1 MLNRLK
7 NDKVLL
13 KAVERYL
20 KAHYWKA
27 ASFYQIFQLGD
38 DGEMLRIKDGFEV
51 YIITENIEIIGLIA
65 SCGGGLILVHYVD
78 DRVKSKYNVL
88 KTLLHLKPTCLKGDN
103 FSVLLTQKIIDK
115 SIDGVQ
121 QEHYYWM
128 SIHKD
133 KIFELTEKSL
143 LEEIESFRQA
153 GIEITLANQIDF
165 NEIVPFLIEVEKYF
179 NRKLL
184 SVNQLKKKMAERNLA
199 DAYLLVNINNQA
211 IGQGLLEYEL
221 PKHRLIGGIYVS
233 ERFRQKGIGHL
244 ITCSLIQ
251 VVLEKQKLPTLTV
264 DVENKNAIKLY
275 QQLGFEICADQMN
288 CYIKLNGRAL

>member
-1 MLNRLK
+1 MLERLK

-27 ASFYQIFQLGD
+27 ASFYQIFQLGENGD
-38 DGEMLRIKDGFEV
+38 MVRIKDGFEV

-65 SCGGGLILVHYVD
+65 SCGGGLTLVHYAD
-78 DRVKSKYNVL
+78 ERVKSKYNVL
-88 KTLLHLKPTCLKGDN
+88 MTLLHIEPTCLKGDN
-103 FSVLLTQKIIDK
+103 FSVSLTQKIIDK
-115 SIDGVQ
+115 SISSVQ
-121 QEHYYWM
+121 EECYYWM
-128 SIHKD
+128 SIPKD
-133 KIFELTEKSL
+133 KILDLTESRL
-143 LEEIESFRQA
+143 LEKIERFRPS
-153 GIEITLANQIDF
+153 GIEMTLANQIDF

-179 NRKLL
+179 NRKSL

-199 DAYLLVNINNQA
+199 DAYLLVKTNNQA

-233 ERFRQKGIGHL
+233 ERFRQKGIGNL

-251 VVLEKQKLPTLTV
+251 LVLEKQKLPTLTV
-264 DVENKNAIKLY
+264 DVENKDAIKLY
-275 QQLGFEICADQMN
+275 EQLGFEICADQKN
-288 CYIKLNGRAL
+288 CYIKLKGRAL

>member
-1 MLNRLK
+1 MLDRLK

-27 ASFYQIFQLGD
+27 ASFYQIFQLSAN
-38 DGEMLRIKDGFEV
+38 GEMLRIKDGFEV

-65 SCGGGLILVHYVD
+65 SCGGGLTLVHFAD
-78 DRVKSKYNVL
+78 DRVKSKYSVL
-88 KTLLHLKPTCLKGDN
+88 KTLLHIKPTCLKGDN
-103 FSVLLTQKIIDK
+103 FSVTLTQKIIDK
-115 SIDGVQ
+115 SIDSVQ
-121 QEHYYWM
+121 EEHYYWM

-133 KIFELTEKSL
+133 KIVDFTEKRL
-143 LEEIESFRQA
+143 LEIIEGFSQS
-153 GIEITLANQIDF
+153 GIEIILANQIDF

-179 NRKLL
+179 NRKSL

-199 DAYLLVNINNQA
+199 DAYLLVKKDDQA

-233 ERFRQKGIGHL
+233 EHFREKGIGKL
-244 ITCSLIQ
+244 ITSSLIQ
-251 VVLEKQKLPTLTV
+251 VVLEKHKLPTLTV

-275 QQLGFEICADQMN
+275 QQLGFEICADQKN
-288 CYIKLNGRAL
+288 SYIKLI

>member
-1 MLNRLK
+1 MLDRLK

-27 ASFYQIFQLGD
+27 ASFYQIFQLSTN
-38 DGEMLRIKDGFEV
+38 GEMLRIKDGFEV

-65 SCGGGLILVHYVD
+65 SCGGGLTLVHFAD
-78 DRVKSKYNVL
+78 DRVKSKYSVL
-88 KTLLHLKPTCLKGDN
+88 KTLLHIKPTCLKGDN
-103 FSVLLTQKIIDK
+103 FSVTLTQKIIDK
-115 SIDGVQ
+115 SIDSVQ
-121 QEHYYWM
+121 EQHYYWM

-133 KIFELTEKSL
+133 KIVDFTEKRL
-143 LEEIESFRQA
+143 LEIIEGFSRS

-179 NRKLL
+179 NRKSL

-199 DAYLLVNINNQA
+199 DAYLLVKKDDQA

-233 ERFRQKGIGHL
+233 EHFREKGIGKL

-251 VVLEKQKLPTLTV
+251 VVLEKHKLPTLTV

-275 QQLGFEICADQMN
+275 RQLGFEICADQKN
-288 CYIKLNGRAL
+288 SYIKLI